1 MIYSLNIQGETWRRS
16 LEKNVTSRCSSS
28 DFIIDCEF
36 THWEAT
42 VWSQESLLS
51 TTLVKLQS
59 AYGSKKLLQCF
70 TNFILVNHFWL
81 RSSFNLFTTKSKSQ
95 LAAPQYKLCACIN
108 IKICVCIYILYMQNV

>member
-59 AYGSKKLLQCF
+59 AYGSKKLLQF
-70 TNFILVNHFWL
+70 HFSNKFHYKTNFILVNHF
-81 RSSFNLFTTKSKSQ
+81 
-95 LAAPQYKLCACIN
+95 
-108 IKICVCIYILYMQNV
+108 